1 VTFSYSGN
9 PGASDLD
16 ALRFLIGDTDSADA
30 QLTDEE
36 LSYLLTQHD
45 DSVRHAGL
53 SACRRLIAKYSRC
66 VDQRTGDIDVKYSQR
81 VSQLRSLMVDI
92 REGLVPSVYA
102 GGISKADIEAVQD
115 DDDRQGPMFALG
127 MLDYPS
133 DADTSSTGGTGG
145 VV

>member
-1 VTFSYSGN
+1 LTFSYSGD

-16 ALRFLIGDTDSADA
+16 ALRFLIGDTDSADE

-36 LSYLLTQHD
+36 LSYLLTEHD

-53 SACRRLIAKYSRC
+53 SACRRLIAKYSRY
-66 VDQRTGDIDVKYSQR
+66 VDQRTGDIDIKYSQR
-81 VSQLRSLMVDI
+81 LAHLRGVIADI
-92 REGLVPSVYA
+92 RQGLVPSVYA
-102 GGISKADIEAVQD
+102 GGISKADIESVQE
-115 DDDRQGPMFALG
+115 DDDRQGPVFALG
-127 MLDYPS
+127 MHDYPS